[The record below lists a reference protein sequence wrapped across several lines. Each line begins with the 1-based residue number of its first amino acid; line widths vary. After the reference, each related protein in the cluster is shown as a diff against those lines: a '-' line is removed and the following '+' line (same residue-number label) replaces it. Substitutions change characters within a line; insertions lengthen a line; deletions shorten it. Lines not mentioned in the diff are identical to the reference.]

1 VGKTIHLVINASE
14 LGRQRGGNESYIAGL
29 MDGLAQCNSSVRVS
43 LLTCL
48 WSTPVH
54 VPSTFQPI
62 NLGLYRRLPFFLW
75 QQSLA
80 LRRLKADW
88 YLANFFLPPL
98 LPCRG
103 AVVVHDLSFRAHPEY
118 FPRSVAWYMRW
129 LTGWAIQKAHRILTV
144 SEFSRQEL
152 CRFYAVD
159 PAKVVVVP
167 NGVGAEF
174 QPASPAMAATDEA
187 ILSQYGLK
195 RPYIL
200 ALGNIHPRKNLARLL
215 AAYGCLRQS
224 RESAPAL
231 VWAGIP
237 RWDSSEL
244 LAQARAA
251 GVLLPGFVAQADL
264 PALYRQATMLVYPSL
279 YEGFGLP
286 PLEAMACGT
295 PVVTSKTTSL
305 PEVVGEAALTIDPTS
320 VEEIAAV
327 MARLL
332 DDASLRRH
340 LHQAGLARAAEFTWR
355 RTAESIL
362 ASLMGN

>member
-1 VGKTIHLVINASE
+1 
-14 LGRQRGGNESYIAGL
+14 
-29 MDGLAQCNSSVRVS
+29 
-43 LLTCL
+43 
-48 WSTPVH
+48 
-54 VPSTFQPI
+54 
-62 NLGLYRRLPFFLW
+62 
-75 QQSLA
+75 
-80 LRRLKADW
+80 
-88 YLANFFLPPL
+88 
-98 LPCRG
+98 
-103 AVVVHDLSFRAHPEY
+103 
-118 FPRSVAWYMRW
+118 
-129 LTGWAIQKAHRILTV
+129 
-144 SEFSRQEL
+144 
-152 CRFYAVD
+152 
-159 PAKVVVVP
+159 
-167 NGVGAEF
+167 
-174 QPASPAMAATDEA
+174 MAATDEA

-237 RWDSSEL
+237 RWASSEL

-305 PEVVGEAALTIDPTS
+305 PEVVGEAALTVDPSST
-320 VEEIAAV
+320 EEIAAA

-340 LHQAGLARAAEFTWR
+340 LHQAGLARAAEFTWS